1 MNIKQL
7 EELSCK
13 SDNVLRQEFEAG
25 EYSLLTLREMLDN
38 GYITQE
44 RYNRIVRANEIDI
57 I

>member
-7 EELSCK
+7 EELSSK

-38 GYITQE
+38 DYITQE

>member
-7 EELSCK
+7 EELSSK

-38 GYITQE
+38 DYITQE
-44 RYNRIVRANEIDI
+44 RYNRITRANEIDI

>member
-38 GYITQE
+38 DYITQE
-44 RYNRIVRANEIDI
+44 RYNRIIRANEIDI